1 MHQWACDVEAQAE
14 LCEEVGRERCVPDWL
29 MVRVH
34 SRCNRYLHPSA
45 IYPSLE
51 AYIDATR
58 VALDADV
65 LAYQA
70 EVAAAKAAH
79 RKRRREAL
87 KAERAGPPRP
97 QCRSA
102 PNRRARPSGRV
113 EAHDVFLLNGLS
125 RARVFVSII

>member
-1 MHQWACDVEAQAE
+1 MHQWAFDVEAQAE

-34 SRCNRYLHPSA
+34 SRGNRYLHPSA

-65 LAYQA
+65 LPRSPQPRPPTAS
-70 EVAAAKAAH
+70 AAA
-79 RKRRREAL
+79 RRS
-87 KAERAGPPRP
+87 RP
-97 QCRSA
+97 SA
-102 PNRRARPSGRV
+102 PGRRAPSAGARPTG
-113 EAHDVFLLNGLS
+113 
-125 RARVFVSII
+125 ARVQADAWKRMMCFY